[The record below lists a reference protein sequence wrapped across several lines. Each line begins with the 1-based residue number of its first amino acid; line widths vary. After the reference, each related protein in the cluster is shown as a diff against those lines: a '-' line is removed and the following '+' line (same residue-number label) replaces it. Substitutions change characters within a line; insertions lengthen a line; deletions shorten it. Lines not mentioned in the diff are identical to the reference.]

1 MARGMVVGEAITSQA
16 QNEAFDEG
24 YSRAF
29 FSGQCRCGHDSSH
42 HEQTR
47 AGRCYFCEGTAEA
60 CKCLAFSKAPQRGRW
75 VWDEQ
80 ARKLV
85 PADEYRA
92 PERAVDA
99 PILSGRFYENT
110 ATTDGVDIGS
120 RQKHRAYMRD
130 RGLAPADDF
139 SPGYYDRIRKQSQ
152 EQHRKERRE
161 TIARRLYEI
170 DKP

>member
-1 MARGMVVGEAITSQA
+1 VELMARGMVVGEAITSQA
-16 QNEAFDEG
+16 NTKEFADG
-24 YSRAF
+24 YERTF
-29 FSGQCRCGHDSSH
+29 GDR
-42 HEQTR
+42 
-47 AGRCYFCEGTAEA
+47 
-60 CKCLAFSKAPQRGRW
+60 KPQRGRW

-85 PADEYRA
+85 PADEYVA

-139 SPGYYDRIRKQSQ
+139 SPGYYERIRKQSQ

-161 TIARRLYEI
+161 AIARRLYEI